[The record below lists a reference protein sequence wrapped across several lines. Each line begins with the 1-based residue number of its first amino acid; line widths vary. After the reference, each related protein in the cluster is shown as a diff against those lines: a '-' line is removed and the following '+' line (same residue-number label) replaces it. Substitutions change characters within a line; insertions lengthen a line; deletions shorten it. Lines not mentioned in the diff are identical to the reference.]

1 MDYPNLYICLGYP
14 RSCSGDELGS
24 FGLFIIDG
32 VIFHIIYFYLTQES
46 YLSRVGV
53 SQTECDILLQMNP
66 AGSFF
71 RFTLGFLT
79 FVSLS
84 IIITYAV
91 NVYEISQSAEE
102 QTASAIKAMLEYK
115 K

>member
-1 MDYPNLYICLGYP
+1 
-14 RSCSGDELGS
+14 
-24 FGLFIIDG
+24 
-32 VIFHIIYFYLTQES
+32 
-46 YLSRVGV
+46 
-53 SQTECDILLQMNP
+53 MNP

-84 IIITYAV
+84 IAITYAV